1 MTASDRPYKP
11 PKTLSESLT
20 IMAGMVRNDH
30 IDAQVFRFYL
40 KSGVWRDFA
49 QRYLPATQCD
59 AVDLGAIERLL
70 V

>member
-1 MTASDRPYKP
+1 
-11 PKTLSESLT
+11 
-20 IMAGMVRNDH
+20 MAGMVRNDH

-40 KSGVWRDFA
+40 KSGVWWDFA

-70 V
+70 D